1 MNSRG
6 ASGSPQ
12 SPTEGR
18 HAELSS
24 RLTEHAYALIEA
36 VARATDTAPRAPSI
50 EHVVAMRREL
60 SDYLNGEVLPHL
72 RTEEEIL
79 YNFARGA
86 GQGTLVA
93 SMEVDHR
100 AMLRQV
106 EQVDRAASPLDAA
119 MAARAV
125 LLLFALRI
133 EKEEEVLLPGL
144 AQVGIDAAL
153 VLGRPHHVL
162 GTLPRT

>member
-1 MNSRG
+1 MYPRG
-6 ASGSPQ
+6 AGSPQ

-24 RLTEHAYALIEA
+24 RLTEHAHALIEA

-60 SDYLNGEVLPHL
+60 SEYLNGEFLAQL
-72 RTEEEIL
+72 RTEEEVL

-100 AMLRQV
+100 ALLREV
-106 EQVDRAASPLDAA
+106 EQVDRAEGPLGAA
-119 MAARAV
+119 LAARAV

-133 EKEEEVLLPGL
+133 EKEEKVLLPGL
-144 AQVGIDAAL
+144 IQAGIDAAL
-153 VLGRPHHVL
+153 VLGRPHHML
-162 GTLPRT
+162 GTVPST